1 MASAAHAENSGFTFT
16 FAMGLRGFHVYR
28 NTENWK
34 PVISQDVRFRREENN
49 EKDRFAVGGFVRIPG
64 RPGRVLVG
72 HIPREL
78 SRYVWHA
85 LFLGCQFNASVAN
98 THYKPSPLI
107 QGGLEIELTVK
118 VWWND
123 ERRCSILREH
133 MLNYN
138 FPENEYAD
146 ESKSILEEIQ
156 TSVIEEDSS
165 SNDET
170 SSDDSDVD
178 ISSDTSISISDDSDS
193 DSSVSTEASEDF
205 NVVTL

>member
-1 MASAAHAENSGFTFT
+1 MASAAHAENSEFTFT

-34 PVISQDVRFRREENN
+34 PVISQDVRFRREENI

-85 LFLGCQFNASVAN
+85 LLLGCQFNASVAD

-178 ISSDTSISISDDSDS
+178 IPSDTSISIFDDSDS
-193 DSSVSTEASEDF
+193 DSSVSKE
-205 NVVTL
+205 V

>member
-1 MASAAHAENSGFTFT
+1 MYGMPYFWAVNLTPQ
-16 FAMGLRGFHVYR
+16 LRTLII
-28 NTENWK
+28 N
-34 PVISQDVRFRREENN
+34 I
-49 EKDRFAVGGFVRIPG
+49 
-64 RPGRVLVG
+64 
-72 HIPREL
+72 
-78 SRYVWHA
+78 A
-85 LFLGCQFNASVAN
+85 LDS
-98 THYKPSPLI
+98 
-107 QGGLEIELTVK
+107 GGLEIELTVK

-193 DSSVSTEASEDF
+193 DSSVSTEASEAF